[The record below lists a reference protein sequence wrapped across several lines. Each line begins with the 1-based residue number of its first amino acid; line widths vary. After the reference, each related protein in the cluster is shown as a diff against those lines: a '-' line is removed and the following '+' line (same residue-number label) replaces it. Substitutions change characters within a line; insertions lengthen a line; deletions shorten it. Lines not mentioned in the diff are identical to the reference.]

1 MAKFVVPLTNYDL
14 AGQVAAMVNTYNQW
28 YTVFTPHRI
37 LTSPS
42 LYLVELC
49 FNQVAGCAAL
59 TKEYPQLSKIQHL
72 CVLPQYRKKG
82 IAKRLVEQAIANC
95 STEFVCMTIR
105 EDNVA
110 SLALAK
116 SMEFHFINK
125 NWFRD
130 HWTYLVARPK
140 DFNGRQYIGNF
151 GH

>member
-37 LTSPS
+37 LQSHS

-49 FNQVAGCAAL
+49 LDQVVGCTAVVRESP
-59 TKEYPQLSKIQHL
+59 KLSKIQHI
-72 CVLPQYRKKG
+72 CVLPTFRQKG
-82 IAKRLVEQAIANC
+82 IAKKLVQQAIISC
-95 STEFVCMTIR
+95 ETEFVCMTIR
-105 EDNVA
+105 EDNRA

-116 SMEFHFINK
+116 SLQFHKINR

-140 DFNGRQYIGNF
+140 DYNGRQYIGNF